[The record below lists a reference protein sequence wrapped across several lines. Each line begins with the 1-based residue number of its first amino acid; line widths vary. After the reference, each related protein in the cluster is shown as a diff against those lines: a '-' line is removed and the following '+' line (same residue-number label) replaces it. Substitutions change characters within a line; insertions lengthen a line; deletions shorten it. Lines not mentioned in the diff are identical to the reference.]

1 MIAIP
6 RLATALMVVL
16 STLAVAAP
24 ALGQGKARKRAPI
37 VIAHR
42 GASGYLPEHTLE
54 AYRLAV
60 EQGADFIEPD
70 LVATADGELIARHEN
85 ELSGTTD
92 VAIHAAFASRRTRK
106 RIDGREID
114 GWFSEDFTLAE
125 IRMLRARE
133 RLPGLRVASAA
144 HDGRY
149 GVPSLR
155 DIVQLVREAECRGRY
170 VGIYPET
177 KRPTWF
183 AHEGRRLDGSP
194 IGISLGDVLVRTL
207 VEEGFTDPRRVYVQ
221 SFEIANLVELA
232 VETMPRHGVGFPL
245 VQLLGDTGT
254 PSVALTSHLEGP
266 WDLAFH
272 GARGD
277 DLSRI
282 YGTLPAALREPR
294 VGYAALARPEV
305 LAWLRASHASGIG
318 PWKQSLL
325 PRKPLGTAARAARS
339 DGAVARLARRPT
351 TLAADALAGGLAV
364 HAYTL
369 RAEPVFLAVC
379 PDGTL
384 EPVEHEM
391 RRLLALGVS
400 GVFIDQPDRGVAV
413 RDALPV
419 GAGYARVHGNPE

>member
-1 MIAIP
+1 M
-6 RLATALMVVL
+6 
-16 STLAVAAP
+16 AP
-24 ALGQGKARKRAPI
+24 TPPPPARPL

-54 AYRLAV
+54 AYRLAI

-92 VAIHAAFASRRTRK
+92 VASHAAFASRRTTK
-106 RIDGREID
+106 RIDGRATT
-114 GWFSEDFTLAE
+114 GWFCEDFTLAE
-125 IRMLRARE
+125 IRLLRARE
-133 RLPGLRVASAA
+133 RLPGLRAASAA

-149 GVPSLR
+149 AVPTLR
-155 DIVQLVREAECRGRY
+155 EIVRLVREAEARGRR

-183 AHEGRRLDGSP
+183 AHEGHRLDGSP
-194 IGISLGDVLVRTL
+194 IGISLGDTLVRTL

-221 SFEIANLVELA
+221 SFEVANLVELA

-266 WDLAFH
+266 WDLVFH
-272 GARGD
+272 RARGD
-277 DLSRI
+277 DLARI
-282 YGTLPAALREPR
+282 YGALPPALRQPQ
-294 VGYAALARPEV
+294 VGYDALARPEV
-305 LAWLRASHASGIG
+305 LAWLRASHASAIG

-325 PRKPLGTAARAARS
+325 PRKPLSPAACAARS
-339 DGAVARLARRPT
+339 DGAVARLARMPT
-351 TLAADALAGGLAV
+351 TLAADALAAGLAV

-369 RAEPVFLAVC
+369 RAEPVFLAVRR
-379 PDGTL
+379 DGAL
-384 EPVEHEM
+384 EPVEDEM
-391 RRLLALGVS
+391 RRLLALGVT

-413 RDALPV
+413 RDALPA
-419 GAGYARVHGNPE
+419 AGGYPRAYGMPE